1 MHNLMEL
8 ESTMLRDDRP
18 AFRVGDTVKMHM
30 RITEEGGKERI
41 QVYEGVVIRRTRRG
55 VRSTVTV
62 RKISYGVGVERIL
75 PLHSPNIAK
84 MEVIKS
90 AHVRQARLY
99 FLRDLRG
106 KAARLKPRRRN
117 LEVTGWAIKRK
128 SKGKS

>member
-8 ESTMLRDDRP
+8 ESTMLRDNLP
-18 AFRVGDTVKMHM
+18 TFRVGDTVKMHM

-41 QVYEGVVIRRTRRG
+41 QVFEGVAIRRTRRG

-62 RKISYGVGVERIL
+62 RKISYGIGVERIL
-75 PLHSPNIAK
+75 PLHSPNVAK
-84 MEVIKS
+84 MEVVKS

-117 LEVTGWAIKRK
+117 LEITGWAL
-128 SKGKS
+128 KGKGKKS